1 MVNIF
6 GNSDGNGISRPRL
19 SFANFGSNIFL
30 LAFIGFVIIG
40 LVLLSYGIGIYTNFL
55 WFGNLGFAG
64 VYKTIL
70 FTKLWLFAL
79 GFFIVLAIGMSNLL
93 LTLWIHNS
101 NSPCLYSICCRSS
114 FSVV

>member
-6 GNSDGNGISRPRL
+6 GNSDGDGISRPRL

-55 WFGNLGFAG
+55 WFGHSHVHMLWTW
-64 VYKTIL
+64 VIPIL
-70 FTKLWLFAL
+70 K
-79 GFFIVLAIGMSNLL
+79 V
-93 LTLWIHNS
+93 
-101 NSPCLYSICCRSS
+101 
-114 FSVV
+114 